1 MAGLDPW
8 LSGSF
13 FWTGCTAL
21 ILLGFKHLPVI
32 WTREGDN
39 AVRHHN
45 SVLHGLLKHLP
56 WQKFEHLVEQHEA
69 DARVRKLSTKT
80 QLVALLFGQLS
91 GAVSLREIEVALHSH
106 AGCLYHLG
114 AREVS
119 RSTLADANAVRPH
132 AVFSELFAHMVAMTS
147 RSVRRKTQEAVRLI
161 DSTSL
166 QLAGVASEWARF
178 SRNFVSAKAHII
190 YDPDAHIPLYLE
202 VTPAKVNDITAAQA
216 MPIEKGATYV
226 FDLGY
231 YHYAWWADLDAAGC
245 RIVTRLKKNTPL
257 TVIAELPL
265 PHGSSLLY
273 DRIGRLPERLTTTR
287 KNPFSDPVREIGVR
301 LEDGNELRIVSNDL
315 DSPAQQIADLYKRRW
330 AIELFFRWVKQT
342 LKIRHFLGR
351 SENAVRIQ
359 IACALIAYL
368 LIKLAKDA
376 QKISHGLLAFVRL
389 IRTNLMHRR
398 SIDRLLLPPPEAQA
412 DPRQLTINWA
422 QT

>member
-1 MAGLDPW
+1 M
-8 LSGSF
+8 
-13 FWTGCTAL
+13 
-21 ILLGFKHLPVI
+21 
-32 WTREGDN
+32 
-39 AVRHHN
+39 RHHN

-56 WQKFEHLVEQHEA
+56 WQRFDELVEQHEA

-106 AGCLYHLG
+106 AGRLYHLG

-119 RSTLADANAVRPH
+119 RSTLADANAMRPH
-132 AVFSELFAHMVAMTS
+132 AVFSELFAHMVAMAS
-147 RSVRRKTQEAVRLI
+147 RSVRRKTTDAVRLI

-166 QLAGVASEWARF
+166 RLAGMASDWARF
-178 SRNFVSAKAHII
+178 SKGFVGAKAHII
-190 YDPDAHIPLYLE
+190 YDPDAQIPLYLE

-216 MPIEKGATYV
+216 MPIEPGATYV

-257 TVIAELPL
+257 TVTAELPL
-265 PHGSSLLY
+265 PQGSSLLY
-273 DRIGRLPERLTTTR
+273 DRIGSLPERLTTTR
-287 KNPFSDPVREIGVR
+287 KNPFADPVREIGVR
-301 LEDGNELRIVSNDL
+301 LEDGKQLRIVSNDL
-315 DSPAQQIADLYKRRW
+315 DAPAQQIADLYKRRW

-359 IACALIAYL
+359 IATALIAYL
-368 LIKLAKDA
+368 LLRLVQDA
-376 QKISHGLLAFVRL
+376 CKITLGPLAFARL
-389 IRTNLMHRR
+389 IRANIMHLRPV
-398 SIDRLLLPPPEAQA
+398 DQLLKPPPNRAL
-412 DPRQLTINWA
+412 DPRQLTLDLQSA
-422 QT
+422 